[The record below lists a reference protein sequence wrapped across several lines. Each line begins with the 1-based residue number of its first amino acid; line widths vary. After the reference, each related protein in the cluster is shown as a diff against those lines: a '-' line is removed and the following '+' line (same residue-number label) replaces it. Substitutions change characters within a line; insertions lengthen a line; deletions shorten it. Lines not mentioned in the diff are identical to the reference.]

1 MRHLISLFC
10 ILIFIATANAQD
22 FKLLSNSAVAKAS
35 IEKKHKSTT
44 TLMADFNEVVE
55 STMFKN
61 PQSSKG
67 KLHYKSSDK
76 IRWENTDSK
85 QLILLNGSKVK
96 MRENGKEVS
105 NAMTNKIVKKIQSM
119 MLSMLSGDFLSE
131 KEFKIS
137 YYESSSQYKLILT
150 PKNPRMAKYIQKI
163 DLYFNKKSALLD
175 SMTMHESNEQK
186 VTYTFF
192 NTVVNSTISDSKFNQ
207 Y

>member
-1 MRHLISLFC
+1 MAKAS
-10 ILIFIATANAQD
+10 AQD
-22 FKLLSNSAVAKAS
+22 FKALSNPATAKAS
-35 IEKKHKSTT
+35 IEKKHKSTI
-44 TLMADFNEVVE
+44 TLKADFKEVVE
-55 STMFKN
+55 SSMFKN

-137 YYESSSQYKLILT
+137 YYESSTQYKLVLT
-150 PKNPRMAKYIQKI
+150 PKSPRMAKYIQKI
-163 DLYFNKKSALLD
+163 DLYFNKKSVLMD
-175 SMTMHESNEQK
+175 SMTMHESNDQK
-186 VTYTFF
+186 VTYSFY
-192 NTVVNSTISDSKFNQ
+192 NTVVNSTISDSTFNQ
-207 Y
+207 F